1 MPVVYV
7 SDPIDEGVLRDLR
20 SSADVRLGFGQDA
33 VDYEDVSADVEAVL
47 LRTPPFTED
56 MIKASPKLKIIARHG
71 VGTDN
76 VDLEAAQKAGVV
88 VTSTPGANSRAVAEH
103 VFALMLALARN
114 VTEADRRVRSGRW
127 GDGKPELTG
136 FQLAGRTL
144 GIVGFGDIGRMVL
157 AIAQGFGMSVVIS
170 DPNLDE
176 DMVSD
181 LDGPG
186 LALEDLL
193 RQADVVTLHAPL
205 SSSTRDLIGRA
216 QLALMKPTA
225 VLINTSRGGL
235 VDEVALIEALR
246 EQRLAGAALDVL
258 DGEGV
263 DASDPLPHSQIALDT
278 PGLIVTPHIAGQT
291 EESLEAMG
299 TAAWKAIQDV
309 LAGRAPEHPVG
320 P

>member
-7 SDPIDEGVLRDLR
+7 SDPIDEGVLRDLQ
-20 SSADVRLGFGQDA
+20 SSADVRLGFGPDA
-33 VDYEDVSADVEAVL
+33 VDYEDVSAEVEAVL
-47 LRTPPFTED
+47 LRTPPFTEE
-56 MIKASPKLKIIARHG
+56 MIKASPQLKVIARHG

-76 VDLEAAQKAGVV
+76 VDLKAAQEAGVV

-103 VFALMLALARN
+103 VFALMLGLARH
-114 VTEADRRVRSGRW
+114 VTEADRRVREGRW

-157 AIAQGFGMSVVIS
+157 TIAQGFGMKVVIS

-176 DMVSD
+176 ETVGD
-181 LDGPG
+181 LDVP
-186 LALEDLL
+186 AVKLEDLL

-205 SSSTRDLIGRA
+205 SSSTRDLIGRSE
-216 QLALMKPTA
+216 LELMKPTA

-235 VDEVALIEALR
+235 VDEAALMVALR
-246 EQRLAGAALDVL
+246 EQRLAGAGLDVV
-258 DGEGV
+258 DGEDT
-263 DASDPLPHSQIALDT
+263 DASDPLPHSRIDLDA

-291 EESLEAMG
+291 AESLEAMG

-309 LAGRAPEHPVG
+309 LSGREPEHPVQ

>member
-7 SDPIDEGVLRDLR
+7 SDPIDEGVLRDLQ
-20 SSADVRLGFGQDA
+20 SSADVRLGFGSDA

-103 VFALMLALARN
+103 VFALLLALARH
-114 VTEADRRVRSGRW
+114 VTEADRRVRSGHW
-127 GDGKPELTG
+127 GEGKPELTG

-144 GIVGFGDIGRMVL
+144 GIVGFGDIGRIVL
-157 AIAQGFGMSVVIS
+157 AIAQGFGMTVLIS

-176 DMVSD
+176 DMAGD
-181 LDGPG
+181 LDVPN

-193 RQADVVTLHAPL
+193 RRADVVTLHAPL
-205 SSSTRDLIGRA
+205 SSSTRDLIGRP
-216 QLALMKPTA
+216 QLALMKPAA

-235 VDEVALIEALR
+235 VDEVALVQALR
-246 EQRLAGAALDVL
+246 EERLAGAALDVL
-258 DGEGV
+258 DGEDV
-263 DASDPLPHSQIALDT
+263 DASEPLPHSRIDLDT

-291 EESLEAMG
+291 QESLEAMG
-299 TAAWKAIQDV
+299 SAAWKAIQDV
-309 LAGRAPEHPVG
+309 LAGRAPEHPVR